1 MNTNPNKLVLLQ
13 WIGRFGNRMFQYA
26 FGCSYAKRYNCIFY
40 LPSEWEGTI
49 IFKPN
54 QIKELELTN

>member
-1 MNTNPNKLVLLQ
+1 MNTTPNKIVLLH

-40 LPSEWEGTI
+40 IPSEWEGSI
-49 IFKPN
+49 IFKSN
-54 QIKELELTN
+54 KRNKRNK